1 MFTNH
6 DEQNATI
13 SIIKSTSS
21 VVQNGWRL
29 HDAIEY
35 KKLIEMHNKNENT
48 NTEKKRRSRNRQ
60 YKLSIELPV
69 LVHFLN
75 KVRK

>member
-6 DEQNATI
+6 EEQNATI
-13 SIIKSTSS
+13 SIIKGTSS
-21 VVQNGWRL
+21 VVQNGLRL

-48 NTEKKRRSRNRQ
+48 NTQKKRSRN
-60 YKLSIELPV
+60 
-69 LVHFLN
+69 
-75 KVRK
+75 

>member
-6 DEQNATI
+6 DKQFQLSKVQA
-13 SIIKSTSS
+13 
-21 VVQNGWRL
+21 VVQNGLRL

-35 KKLIEMHNKNENT
+35 KKLIEMHNENENT
-48 NTEKKRRSRNRQ
+48 NIEKRRRSRNRQ